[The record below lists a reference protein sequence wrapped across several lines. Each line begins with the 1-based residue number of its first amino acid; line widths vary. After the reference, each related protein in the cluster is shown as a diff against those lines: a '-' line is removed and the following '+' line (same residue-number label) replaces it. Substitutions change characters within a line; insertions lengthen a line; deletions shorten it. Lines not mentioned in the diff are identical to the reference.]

1 MKYLLLFLI
10 TLNTYAFDQKHS
22 KWDSILKT
30 YSSMVDDQVLFKYSA
45 LKKEVKILDSYLSDL
60 ESLSK
65 EDFQKF
71 SKDDQLAF
79 WINAYNAYTVK
90 LIINNYPLKTIKA
103 IGSIFSSA
111 WNKDFIKLFNKE
123 MSLDNIEHDTIRKQ
137 FKEPRIHFAVNCA
150 SISCPSLLQSAFVG
164 KTLNIQLEKAAAH
177 FLNNKL
183 KNYYDTKGS
192 VLYLSAIFKWYGAD
206 FNAKYKG
213 YLNYVSSELKVPKG
227 ATVEWLDYDWALN
240 EIK

>member
-10 TLNTYAFDQKHS
+10 TINAYAFDQKHS

-30 YSSMVDDQVLFKYSA
+30 YTSKVDDQVLFKYSA
-45 LKKEVKILDSYLSDL
+45 LKNNVQVLDSYLSDL
-60 ESLSK
+60 ESLTK
-65 EDFQKF
+65 EDFKQF
-71 SKDDQLAF
+71 SKDEQLAF

-90 LIINNYPLKTIKA
+90 IIIKNYPVKSIKD
-103 IGSIFSSA
+103 IGSIFSST
-111 WNKDFIKLFNKE
+111 WSKDFIKLFKKD
-123 MSLDNIEHDTIRKQ
+123 MSLDDIEHETIRKT

-164 KTLNIQLEKAAAH
+164 KTINIQLDKAAKH

-183 KNYYDTKGS
+183 KNYHDKKGS

-206 FNAKYKG
+206 FNAKYDG
-213 YLNYVSSELKVPKG
+213 YLNYITEELNLPKG
-227 ATVEWLDYDWALN
+227 LTVEWLDYDWSLN
-240 EIK
+240 ELK

>member
-1 MKYLLLFLI
+1 
-10 TLNTYAFDQKHS
+10 
-22 KWDSILKT
+22 
-30 YSSMVDDQVLFKYSA
+30 
-45 LKKEVKILDSYLSDL
+45 
-60 ESLSK
+60 
-65 EDFQKF
+65 
-71 SKDDQLAF
+71 
-79 WINAYNAYTVK
+79 
-90 LIINNYPLKTIKA
+90 
-103 IGSIFSSA
+103 
-111 WNKDFIKLFNKE
+111 

-164 KTLNIQLEKAAAH
+164 KTMNIQLEKAATH

-183 KNYYDTKGS
+183 KNYYDTKEN

-227 ATVEWLDYDWALN
+227 VTVEWLDYDWALN